1 MNKVL
6 VLFRSPSANRPC
18 RMQIIPFSFRLYAD
32 RHGGREQWAE
42 DDCVV
47 DRPRR
52 QTNKKEEDQPETG
65 FALEVTSANFF
76 LEVQGL
82 LGKMPKKEGGG
93 RQRDSTTLLV
103 SGCVAFLNTFHE
115 QSENG
120 EKKRNEYYKAFFFSL
135 SQSRSQRHHQSSSS
149 SQSLALTI

>member
-1 MNKVL
+1 
-6 VLFRSPSANRPC
+6 
-18 RMQIIPFSFRLYAD
+18 MQIIPFSFRLYAD

-42 DDCVV
+42 DDCEDAVA

-82 LGKMPKKEGGG
+82 LGKMP
-93 RQRDSTTLLV
+93 RP
-103 SGCVAFLNTFHE
+103 
-115 QSENG
+115 
-120 EKKRNEYYKAFFFSL
+120 KKRRRRKTDRQHYTFGVWMCCFFKYIP
-135 SQSRSQRHHQSSSS
+135 R
-149 SQSLALTI
+149 TIREWREKEE